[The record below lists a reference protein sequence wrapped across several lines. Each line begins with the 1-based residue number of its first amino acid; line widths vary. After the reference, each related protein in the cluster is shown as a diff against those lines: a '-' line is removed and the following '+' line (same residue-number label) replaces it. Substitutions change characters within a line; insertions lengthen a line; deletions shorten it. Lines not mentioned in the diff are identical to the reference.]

1 MDDEMARYAS
11 SYSYWKFNA
20 TDFVNE
26 ETQIHRIKRE
36 KKKKKKN
43 KKIRLIKFEWRGGDI
58 LE

>member
-20 TDFVNE
+20 TDIVNE

-36 KKKKKKN
+36 KKKKKK
-43 KKIRLIKFEWRGGDI
+43 IKRSG
-58 LE
+58 